1 MTIYQSKIMSECMI
15 LQVSKFKSGDR
26 VIVAVPTGLIDPSPE
41 ISAYLSLCPDS
52 NVIEAVTVIIDT
64 ARSSLTCRARQV
76 APKRR
81 NPQRRRGSR
90 CPASCRALLRAGKHS
105 LFSSAL
111 DGWVGLFP
119 DFIISLPRR
128 SCQSMLRR
136 PLPLNHGVSSPPRPS
151 PAPPR
156 PPAAA
161 TAGRRPFRSVAGIS
175 SDVVPKERFRRMSLT
190 DDAPARDTAAAAA
203 AAAATAVVAAVAA
216 ARRVPSCRR
225 WQCVYSRC
233 PPPHSPPPPTRPHT
247 RTRARFARRP
257 APRAVRTE
265 PT

>member
-52 NVIEAVTVIIDT
+52 DTIEAVTDIIAA

-90 CPASCRALLRAGKHS
+90 CPASRRALLRAGKHS

-111 DGWVGLFP
+111 DGRIGLFP

-128 SCQSMLRR
+128 SCQSMLHR
-136 PLPLNHGVSSPPRPS
+136 PLPLIHGISSPPRP
-151 PAPPR
+151 P
-156 PPAAA
+156 
-161 TAGRRPFRSVAGIS
+161 
-175 SDVVPKERFRRMSLT
+175 
-190 DDAPARDTAAAAA
+190 
-203 AAAATAVVAAVAA
+203 
-216 ARRVPSCRR
+216 
-225 WQCVYSRC
+225 
-233 PPPHSPPPPTRPHT
+233 SPPPVLPLLPPPAGALFDLSPAYRPTSFRKN
-247 RTRARFARRP
+247 ASG
-257 APRAVRTE
+257 E
-265 PT
+265 CL